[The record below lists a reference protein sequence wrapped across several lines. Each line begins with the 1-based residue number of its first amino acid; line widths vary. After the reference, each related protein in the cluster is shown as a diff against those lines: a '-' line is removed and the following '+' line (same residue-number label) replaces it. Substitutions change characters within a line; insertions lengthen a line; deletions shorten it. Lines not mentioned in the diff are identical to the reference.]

1 MTSED
6 LAESVL
12 AVGQLTLSMQK
23 SGRRKPGSER
33 KMI

>member
-12 AVGQLTLSMQK
+12 AFGRLTLGMQK
-23 SGRRKPGSER
+23 SGRRKLGSER